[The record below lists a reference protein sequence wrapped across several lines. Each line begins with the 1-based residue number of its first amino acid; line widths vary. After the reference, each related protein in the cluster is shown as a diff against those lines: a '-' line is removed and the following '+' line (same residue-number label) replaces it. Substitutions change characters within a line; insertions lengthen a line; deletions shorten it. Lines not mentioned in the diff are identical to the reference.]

1 MPVNKDEIILRIFS
15 IVNNLMDKLFFEK
28 IKDTPPTL
36 VDMQNLYMEWNRFD
50 MKMVG
55 SD

>member
-28 IKDTPPTL
+28 IKDTPPHL
-36 VDMQNLYMEWNRFD
+36 KMYVSGYAESLYGVE
-50 MKMVG
+50 
-55 SD
+55 